1 MLFLRIWGKMFKSL
15 HTAPSSTF
23 IKWFPVH
30 KASIRIET
38 DPSIKIG
45 AGIPWYLI
53 DGGSRADNDINGN
66 KHGGD
71 ASDAA
76 ASLLHLGTHAEPR
89 TLGDIN

>member
-1 MLFLRIWGKMFKSL
+1 MLFLKVRGKMLKSL

-30 KASIRIET
+30 GASVKIEIEHG
-38 DPSIKIG
+38 IKRG

-53 DGGSRADNDINGN
+53 NGGSRADNDINGN

-76 ASLLHLGTHAEPR
+76 AS
-89 TLGDIN
+89 GDPC